1 MNSATP
7 RMELSAG
14 SKHRRLN
21 RRAAIRTAS
30 AAIGNIS
37 KRNYAKE
44 ITIMTKGTVV
54 VVGGTCE
61 LGKDLA
67 KHYAAKGHH
76 VVITSRHLGRAQATA
91 KEIGGDCVGISV
103 DVANPH
109 QIAPALAKVDDVLH
123 LALVALHRDENTV
136 RNYNIDEAIKLVT
149 LKLVGYTECVH
160 VLAPKMNDDSSILIF
175 GGLARNQPYPGSTTI
190 TTVNG
195 GVSTLINS
203 LAIELAPIR
212 VNAIHPGQVG
222 DTPLWAAKP
231 KEVLE
236 NLKART
242 ALGRL
247 VTIADITHAAVFLLE
262 NRGITGVNLRVDG
275 GRMMK

>member
-1 MNSATP
+1 M
-7 RMELSAG
+7 
-14 SKHRRLN
+14 SKP
-21 RRAAIRTAS
+21 
-30 AAIGNIS
+30 
-37 KRNYAKE
+37 
-44 ITIMTKGTVV
+44 GTVV

-61 LGKDLA
+61 LGRHLA
-67 KHYAAKGHH
+67 QHYADNGHR
-76 VVITSRHLGRAQATA
+76 VIVSSRDLGRAQATA
-91 KEIGGDCVGISV
+91 KEIGGDCVGIAV
-103 DVANPH
+103 DLSTPH
-109 QIAPALAKVDDVLH
+109 QIAPALAGVEDVLH
-123 LALVALHRDENTV
+123 LVLVALHRDENKV
-136 RNYNIDEAIKLVT
+136 REYNIDEALKLVT

-160 VLAPKMNDDSSILIF
+160 VLSSKMGEDASILMY

-222 DTPLWAAKP
+222 DTPVWAAKP
-231 KEVLE
+231 REVLD
-236 NLKART
+236 NLKSRT

-247 VTIADITHAAVFLLE
+247 VTIEDVTHAAVFLLE
-262 NRGITGVNLRVDG
+262 NRGVTGVNLRVDG

>member
-1 MNSATP
+1 
-7 RMELSAG
+7 
-14 SKHRRLN
+14 
-21 RRAAIRTAS
+21 
-30 AAIGNIS
+30 
-37 KRNYAKE
+37 
-44 ITIMTKGTVV
+44 MTKGTVV

-61 LGKDLA
+61 LGKVLA
-67 KHYAAKGHH
+67 KHYADKGHH
-76 VVITSRHLGRAQATA
+76 VVITSRDLERAQTTA
-91 KEIGGDCVGISV
+91 KDIGGDCVGLAADLST
-103 DVANPH
+103 PH
-109 QIAPALAKVDDVLH
+109 QIASALAEVDDVLH
-123 LALVALHRDENTV
+123 LALVALHRDENKV
-136 RNYNIDEAIKLVT
+136 REYNIDEAIKLVT

-160 VLAPKMNDDSSILIF
+160 VLAPKMNDDSSILIY

-222 DTPLWAAKP
+222 DTPVWAAKP
-231 KEVLE
+231 EAVLE

-247 VTIADITHAAVFLLE
+247 VTIEDVTHAAVFLLE